1 MRADVP
7 RQPAKKAQVRP
18 VSESVQEY
26 GRGVAGGLIFSL
38 PLLFTMEM
46 WFAGITSHPWSLV
59 VYALITFV
67 LLLGYNRYAGMR
79 HDSGW
84 AEVAIDS
91 VEEMGIGLV
100 LSALGLLVLG
110 RITMDMPAHEIVG
123 PVVVVAMTVAIGVS
137 VGTAQL
143 GASNE
148 REEGMGEGGVS
159 KDESHLG
166 GQLVIAFC
174 GAVLFGMSVAPTDEI
189 AILAGEMSGWRLL
202 ALALISIAVATA
214 IVTHS
219 GFKGSE
225 QNLMVKGR
233 WSFLFVAMIT
243 YAVAVCA
250 SAMILL
256 FFDRFDGASAEMIVS
271 QIVVMSAASA
281 LGASAG
287 RLLLQ

>member
-1 MRADVP
+1 M
-7 RQPAKKAQVRP
+7 RP
-18 VSESVQEY
+18 VSESLREY

-38 PLLFTMEM
+38 PLFYTMEM

-59 VYALITFV
+59 LYAIVTFV

-84 AEVAIDS
+84 SEVAIDS

-100 LSALGLLVLG
+100 LSALALLVLG
-110 RITMDMPAHEIVG
+110 RITLDMPANEIIG
-123 PVVVVAMTVAIGVS
+123 PIVVEAMSVAIGVS

-143 GASNE
+143 GSSNE
-148 REEGMGEGGVS
+148 REEGMGEGGTS
-159 KDESHLG
+159 KGESRLG

-174 GAVLFGMSVAPTDEI
+174 GAVLFAANVGPTVEISV
-189 AILAGEMSGWRLL
+189 LAGEMSPWKLI
-202 ALALISIAVATA
+202 ALAVITIATA
-214 IVTHS
+214 TMIITHS
-219 GFKGSE
+219 GFRGSD
-225 QNLMVKGR
+225 QNPLVRGR
-233 WSFLFVAMIT
+233 WTILFVGLIT
-243 YAVAVCA
+243 YAVAICA

-256 FFDRFDGASAEMIVS
+256 FFGRFDGVSAEMIVA
-271 QIVVMSAASA
+271 QIIVLSAASA

>member
-1 MRADVP
+1 
-7 RQPAKKAQVRP
+7 
-18 VSESVQEY
+18 
-26 GRGVAGGLIFSL
+26 
-38 PLLFTMEM
+38 MEM
-46 WFAGITSHPWSLV
+46 WFAGITSRPWSLV
-59 VYALITFV
+59 VYALITFI

-100 LSALGLLVLG
+100 LSALALLVIG

-123 PVVVVAMTVAIGVS
+123 PVVVEAMVVAIGVS
-137 VGTAQL
+137 VGTSQL

-148 REEGMGEGGVS
+148 REEGMGEGGNA

-166 GQLVIAFC
+166 GQLAIAFC
-174 GAVLFGMSVAPTDEI
+174 GAVLFGMSVGPTEEI
-189 AILAGEMSGWRLL
+189 TVLADEMSGWKLL
-202 ALALISIAVATA
+202 TLALITIAIATA
-214 IVTHS
+214 IITHS
-219 GFKGSE
+219 GFKGSD

-233 WSFLFVAMIT
+233 WSFLFVGMIT
-243 YAVAVCA
+243 YAVALCA
-250 SAMILL
+250 GAMILL

-271 QIVVMSAASA
+271 QIVVLSAATA

>member
-1 MRADVP
+1 MRT
-7 RQPAKKAQVRP
+7 QSEKKADVRP
-18 VSESVQEY
+18 VSESVREY

-38 PLLFTMEM
+38 PLLYTMEM

-59 VYALITFV
+59 LYAIVTFV

-84 AEVAIDS
+84 TEVAIDS
-91 VEEMGIGLV
+91 VEEMGLGLV
-100 LSALGLLVLG
+100 LSALALLVLG
-110 RITMDMPAHEIVG
+110 RITMDMPAHEMVG
-123 PVVVVAMTVAIGVS
+123 PIVVEAMTVAIGVS

-143 GASNE
+143 GSSSE
-148 REEGMGEGGVS
+148 REEGMGEGGTS
-159 KDESHLG
+159 KDETHLG

-174 GAVLFGMSVAPTDEI
+174 GAVLFAANVAPTDEI
-189 AILAGEMSGWRLL
+189 PLIAGEMSRWRLI
-202 ALALISIAVATA
+202 ALAGITIVIATM

-219 GFKGSE
+219 GFKGSD

-233 WSFLFVAMIT
+233 WSILFVGLIT
-243 YAVAVCA
+243 YAVAICA

-256 FFDRFDGASAEMIVS
+256 FFGRFDGASAGMIVS
-271 QIVVMSAASA
+271 QIVVLSTASA